1 MSKIKEKLKLSEK
14 IGYALGDGAANIA
27 WRGVATFLFIFYTDV
42 FGINPAAVGVLML
55 VARFGDGIIDILM
68 GIICD
73 RTNSK
78 YGKFRPWILWTA
90 IPLGI
95 TLSMLFTTPN
105 LGPTGKVVYAYATY
119 LLFFFIYTANN
130 IPYGALMAVMT
141 PDDKERTSLGSY
153 RMVGAFTGGMLVQGA
168 LLFLV
173 AHFGNINPTIDVE
186 KLEAKKYEVTVSAT
200 HDVKNVNIKTKDG
213 IALFS
218 WADAA
223 INDSTNVP
231 TQGKSFSMEAK
242 KYYSFIVAGE
252 ENLEAK
258 NITIID
264 QKKGYSNAIY
274 LLSVFLS
281 LFLMVTFATTKERV
295 KPPKEQETNL
305 GKDLKDLIRNKPW
318 VILLLIGLLFN
329 VYNSIKQGITVI
341 YFSHYLHNQLL
352 AASFMVGLM
361 LASIAG
367 AMITAPLGKRFGKR
381 NLFISALIFSGAV
394 NALFVFCGPGDTVAI
409 FTIGIISEFG
419 AAVFPTLFFA
429 MLGDAADYSEYKNGR
444 RATGLVYS
452 AGSFATKF
460 GGGIAGAIIGFVLA
474 AFHYNGQ
481 DEIAIQGAVPGIIML
496 MSWIPTIITL
506 IAAGVMTLYPIDQ
519 KKMDEITIELNNRRA
534 KELAQ

>member
-1 MSKIKEKLKLSEK
+1 MEKLSLKEKV
-14 IGYALGDGAANIA
+14 GYALGDGAANIA
-27 WRGVATFLFIFYTDV
+27 WRGVATFLFVFYTDV
-42 FGINPAAVGVLML
+42 FGINPAAVGILML
-55 VARFGDGIIDILM
+55 IARLSDGIIDVAM

-78 YGKFRPWILWTA
+78 YGRFRPWILWTA
-90 IPLGI
+90 IPLGV

-105 LGPTGKVVYAYATY
+105 LGPTGKIVYAYATY
-119 LLFFFIYTANN
+119 LIFFVLYTANN

-141 PDDKERTSLGSY
+141 GDDKERTSLGSY

-173 AHFGNINPTIDVE
+173 AHFGNINPSIAID
-186 KLEAKKYEVTVSAT
+186 KLDTKKYEVTVST
-200 HDVKNVNIKTKDG
+200 GQDVKNVHIKTKDG

-218 WADAA
+218 WVNAEKT
-223 INDSTNVP
+223 DSLNLP

-242 KYYSFIVAGE
+242 KQYSFVVTGE
-252 ENLEAK
+252 DLEAK
-258 NITIID
+258 KITIID

-274 LLSVFLS
+274 LLSFFLS
-281 LFLMVTFATTKERV
+281 LLMIMTFISTKERV
-295 KPPKEQETNL
+295 QPPKEQQTNL
-305 GKDLKDLIRNKPW
+305 VKDLKDLIRNRPW
-318 VILLLIGLLFN
+318 LVLLVIGMLFN
-329 VYNSIKQGITVI
+329 VYNSIKQGIVVI

-352 AASFMVGLM
+352 AASYMVGLM

-367 AMITAPLGKRFGKR
+367 AMITSPLGKRFGKR
-381 NLFISALIFSGAV
+381 NLFIYALIFSGAV
-394 NALFVFCGPGDTVAI
+394 NALLVFCGPGNSFPI

-419 AAVFPTLFFA
+419 AAIFPTLFFA
-429 MLGDAADYSEYKNGR
+429 MLGDAADYSEFKNGR

-474 AFHYNGQ
+474 SFHYNGQ
-481 DEIAIQGAVPGIIML
+481 DEVAIAGAIPGIVML

-506 IAAGVMTLYPIDQ
+506 IAAGIMTLYPLNQ
-519 KKMDEITIELNNRRA
+519 KKMNEITIELNNRRQN
-534 KELAQ
+534 ELAK